1 MLIFAVTAQCAWLAG
16 AILWAVS
23 RTIRAEDSKGNVI
36 RGAVLLYGLIVA
48 GCFLFS
54 VVVPTGLLAAGADGH
69 AVVASFPE
77 AICNVPVI
85 LFGWG
90 PALVVVVSARA
101 MHRFIMH
108 RS

>member
-1 MLIFAVTAQCAWLAG
+1 MLILAIAAQCAWLAG
-16 AILWAVS
+16 AILWSVS
-23 RTIRAEDSKGNVI
+23 RTIRAGDEKGNAI

-54 VVVPTGLLAAGADGH
+54 VAVPAGLLAAGADSH

-90 PALVVVVSARA
+90 PALIVVVSARA
-101 MHRFIMH
+101 MHRLIMH